1 MEGKI
6 PAAFEVK
13 EIKMDEFSDPEGP
26 IEEFTWGRFVV
37 LKQVHSDQGEGVGKD
52 IRLVGSTISE
62 WKERKGHSLTSRMI
76 TGVLDQD
83 IDILILGIGVDSMIE
98 VPEDTRQ
105 YIHDHGI
112 SRLILLPT
120 PKACKKYNELYREGR
135 NVALLA
141 HGTC

>member
-6 PAAFEVK
+6 STAFQVK
-13 EIKMDEFSDPEGP
+13 ERKMDEFYDPEGP

-37 LKQVHSDQGEGVGKD
+37 LRKAHSDQGEGVGKD
-52 IRLVGSTISE
+52 IRLVGPAISE
-62 WKERKGHSLTSRMI
+62 WKERKGHSLNSQMI
-76 TGVLDQD
+76 TGVLDQS
-83 IDILILGIGVDSMIE
+83 IEILIIGIGVNGMIK
-98 VPEDTRQ
+98 VPEETQQ
-105 YIHDHGI
+105 YIHNQGI

-120 PKACKKYNELYREGR
+120 TLACKKYNELYREGR